1 MLSVYLSF
9 RLTTSKAD
17 ISVIPLHRHLW
28 NLFGVSFYDRIYI
41 RADDRLSFG
50 SFALAF
56 YLPGFVNRMKDFG
69 AGFEMQE
76 RLAVFQEINF
86 MRTLSRVAY
95 SICFVCPLTLC
106 LTRLIYR

>member
-1 MLSVYLSF
+1 MSHEYELTISRISTSLLLGSLWCKPSMMML
-9 RLTTSKAD
+9 
-17 ISVIPLHRHLW
+17 
-28 NLFGVSFYDRIYI
+28 DR
-41 RADDRLSFG
+41 ANDRLSFG

-56 YLPGFVNRMKDFG
+56 ALPGFVTRMKDFG

-95 SICFVCPLTLC
+95 AICFVCLSLLSMVGLTN
-106 LTRLIYR
+106 R